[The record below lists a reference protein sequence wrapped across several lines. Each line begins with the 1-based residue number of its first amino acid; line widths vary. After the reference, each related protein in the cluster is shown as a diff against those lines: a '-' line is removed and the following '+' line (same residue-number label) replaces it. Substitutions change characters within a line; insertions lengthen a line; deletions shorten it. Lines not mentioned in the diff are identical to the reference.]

1 MSAQFNITNATL
13 LSSHR
18 PPTRPILPCQ
28 TSGLPAVL
36 YAVQNI
42 FLLLSYD
49 NLAAV
54 EFNVINQTKT
64 VSAAVFCFGLLGRKQ
79 TPIQMAA
86 LLMLGVGAICIEGT
100 LDVAGMA
107 ESLYKTGGLG
117 LGNNQ
122 GVEFDANRMFKGV
135 VPCLIASGIS
145 GLAGAI
151 TQKILQAG
159 KGGKVSGN
167 LIGNLSCNF
176 ARLNT

>member
-1 MSAQFNITNATL
+1 M
-13 LSSHR
+13 
-18 PPTRPILPCQ
+18 
-28 TSGLPAVL
+28 
-36 YAVQNI
+36 
-42 FLLLSYD
+42 
-49 NLAAV
+49 

-64 VSAAVFCFGLLGRKQ
+64 VSAAVFCFLLMGRKQ